1 MTRFTRRVVL
11 LVATVFWGAAAVSAG
26 AAATEG
32 DLQYNQI
39 RFQAAASESVAND
52 RMQAVLAVQD
62 EDDDA
67 AQLADR
73 INQTMAWALEQS
85 KGQQGID
92 VRSGGYSTQPVY
104 NKNALS
110 GWRASQQLILEG
122 SDFSQI
128 GKLIGVLQQ
137 RLQLSAVSFSVA
149 PDTRAAVER
158 KLIDQAL
165 DSFKQRAEQV
175 RKNIGT
181 PGYRIVELSINTE
194 DMPIQPYP
202 VMRAEVMSVQSVAE
216 PRFEG
221 GDSDVRV
228 SVQGLI
234 QLQ

>member
-1 MTRFTRRVVL
+1 MTRFARIVL
-11 LVATVFWGAAAVSAG
+11 LLVSAG
-26 AAATEG
+26 FWGTATAAEG
-32 DLQYNQI
+32 DLQYNQV
-39 RFQAAASESVAND
+39 RFQAAASEAVAND
-52 RMQAVLAVQD
+52 RMQAVLTVQD

-73 INQTMAWALEQS
+73 INTAMAWALEQS
-85 KGQQGID
+85 KGQKDID

-104 NKNALS
+104 NNKNVLS
-110 GWRASQQLILEG
+110 AWRASQQLILEG
-122 SDFSQI
+122 GDFTQI

-137 RLQLSAVSFSVA
+137 RLQLTTVSFSVA

-181 PGYRIVELSINTE
+181 PGYRIVEININTE
-194 DMPIQPYP
+194 DTPVQPYP
-202 VMRAEVMSVQSVAE
+202 VMRAEAASFKSVAE

-228 SVQGLI
+228 SVQGLV

>member
-1 MTRFTRRVVL
+1 MTRFARIVL
-11 LVATVFWGAAAVSAG
+11 MLVTTGFWGLAAAA
-26 AAATEG
+26 ENE
-32 DLQYNQI
+32 LQYNQV
-39 RFQAAASESVAND
+39 RFQSAASESVAND
-52 RMQAVLAVQD
+52 RMQAVLTVQD

-73 INQTMAWALEQS
+73 INTAMAWALEQS
-85 KGQQGID
+85 KGQKGID

-122 SDFSQI
+122 GDFSQI

-137 RLQLSAVSFSVA
+137 RLQLTAVSFSVA

-175 RKNIGT
+175 RKNIGAQA
-181 PGYRIVELSINTE
+181 YRIVEININTE
-194 DMPIQPYP
+194 DMPVQPMP
-202 VMRAEVMSVQSVAE
+202 VMRAEAMAMSASVV
-216 PRFEG
+216 PPSFEG
-221 GDSDVRV
+221 GNSDVRV
-228 SVQGLI
+228 SVQGMV